1 MSRAARDRKRGQREL
16 EQYRRRLEILRNS
29 KGFNAHETTDEQ
41 QERIA
46 KAKADPVIFAE
57 TYLPHYCSA
66 KSAGFQDQAARR
78 ILRDPDIRIVLR
90 WARAH
95 AKSVW
100 ADIII
105 PLWLWARGEPM
116 YLVII
121 GSSFDKAKTLLSDV
135 QAEFEANP
143 RLLHDFGEQQTDGD
157 WTDGLFTTRG
167 GFTGAALGMGQSV
180 RGLRKRALRPT
191 YVVLDDCE
199 TRQLCKNP
207 KRLGEMVHWVET
219 DVLGTM
225 DGPVQR
231 LVIANNRFAPDM
243 IQVRLLERHKDWHCH
258 EVKAYDPVTYLA
270 AWPEKYGTDDSY
282 WRDMERK
289 NGTLAVRAEYLHEP
303 HVEGSIFTDDLFN
316 WGRPPRID
324 HFASIVGH
332 WDVAYAGTRT
342 ADYNAVRVWGLDK
355 DNRFWLLGT
364 FCKQTKMAAAVRWM
378 VDFDRALPDS
388 VVVRWQYEAQFWND
402 ELERTLADVCKAE
415 GHELLIRKADR
426 SKANKYDRMLTLH
439 PYYQNGRVWYSE
451 KLKADADTQVALAQL
466 KGIEPGYSTHDD
478 APDADEQAISVLSH
492 EAVSRNWRDPYFAPR
507 QQPRNSW

>member
-1 MSRAARDRKRGQREL
+1 MSRTAQVRKRGLREL
-16 EQYRRRLEILRNS
+16 EQYRRKLDILRNS
-29 KGFNAHETTDEQ
+29 NGFNAHETPAEQ
-41 QERIA
+41 EKRIA
-46 KAKADPVIFAE
+46 AAKADPVLFAE
-57 TYLPHYCSA
+57 TYLPHYCTA
-66 KSAGFQDQAARR
+66 KCAGFQDQAARR
-78 ILRDPDIRIVLR
+78 ILRTGDIRIVLR

-191 YVVLDDCE
+191 YIVLDDCE

-225 DGPVQR
+225 DGAVQR

-243 IQVRLLERHKDWHCH
+243 MQVRLLERHRDWRCH
-258 EVKAYDPVTYLA
+258 EVKAYDPATYLA
-270 AWPEKYGTDDSY
+270 AWPEKYGSDDSY

-303 HVEGSIFTDDLFN
+303 HIEGAIFTDDLFN
-316 WGRPPRID
+316 WGKAPRLD
-324 HFASIVGH
+324 HLVSIVGH

-355 DNRFWLLGT
+355 DNRYWLLGT
-364 FCKQTKMAAAVRWM
+364 YCKKSKMAAAVRWM
-378 VDFDRALPDS
+378 VDFDRNLPQGAL
-388 VVVRWQYEAQFWND
+388 VRWQYEAQFWND
-402 ELERTLADVCKAE
+402 ELERTLFDVCKAE
-415 GHELLIRKADR
+415 GHELMIRKAER
-426 SKANKYDRMLTLH
+426 SKANKYDRILTLH

-466 KGIEPGYSTHDD
+466 MGIEPGYSSHDD
-478 APDADEQAISVLSH
+478 APDADEQAISILSH
-492 EAVSRNWRDPYFAPR
+492 EVVSRNWRDPLFARRTRPS
-507 QQPRNSW
+507 NSW

>member
-1 MSRAARDRKRGQREL
+1 MSKVVRERKRGLREL
-16 EQYRRRLEILRNS
+16 EQYRRKLEILRAS
-29 KGFNAHETTDEQ
+29 KGFNLHETADEQ
-41 QERIA
+41 HRRIEA
-46 KAKADPVIFAE
+46 AKADPVTFAE
-57 TYLPHYCSA
+57 TYLPDYCTA
-66 KSAGFQDQAARR
+66 KCATFQDQAARR
-78 ILRDPDIRIVLR
+78 ILRTKDIRIVLR

-105 PLWLWARGEPM
+105 PLWLWAKGEPM

-143 RLLHDFGEQQTDGD
+143 RLLHDFGEQQMDGN
-157 WTDGLFTTRG
+157 WTDGYFSTKG
-167 GFTGAALGMGQSV
+167 GFVGAALGMGQSV

-191 YVVLDDCE
+191 YIVLDDTE

-207 KRLGEMVHWVET
+207 KRLAEMVHWVET

-225 DGPVQR
+225 DGATQR

-243 IQVRLLERHKDWHCH
+243 IQVRLLEKHKDWICH
-258 EVKAYDPVTYLA
+258 EVKAYDPVTFLA
-270 AWPEKYGTDDSY
+270 TWPEKYGTDDTY

-289 NGTLAVRAEYLHEP
+289 NGSLAVRAEYLNEP

-324 HFASIVGH
+324 HFVCIVGH

-355 DNRFWLLGT
+355 DNRYWLIGT
-364 FCKQTKMAAAVRWM
+364 YCKQSKMAAAVRWM
-378 VDFDRALPDS
+378 VQFDKALPDS
-388 VVVRWQYEAQFWND
+388 AVIRWQYESQFWND
-402 ELERTLADVCKAE
+402 ELERTVRDVCHEEA
-415 GHELLIRKADR
+415 HELRLAQAERG
-426 SKANKYDRMLTLH
+426 KANKYERILTLH
-439 PYYQNGRVWYSE
+439 PYYQNGRVWYSD
-451 KLKADADTQVALAQL
+451 KAKSESDALVALAQL
-466 KGIEPGYSTHDD
+466 KGIEPGYSSHDD
-478 APDADEQAISVLSH
+478 APDADEQAIGVLSR
-492 EAVSRNWRDPYFAPR
+492 EVLAREWNDPVLGER
-507 QQPRNSW
+507 QRPKNIW